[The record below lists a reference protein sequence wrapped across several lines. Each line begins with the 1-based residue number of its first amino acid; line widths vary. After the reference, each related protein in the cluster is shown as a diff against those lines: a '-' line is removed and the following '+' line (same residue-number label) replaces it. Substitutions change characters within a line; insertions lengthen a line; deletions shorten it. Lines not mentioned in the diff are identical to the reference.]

1 LQLNLIPLVN
11 FIIWIVIYSVAAFGL
26 IRLFSLNVRNEG
38 LTSGIAGLVSTIID
52 AAVTSSSQGP
62 VTALSLL
69 PMTVVGQSSAAPIAP
84 YLGTLIIFVVVF
96 GLVYLIRRDH
106 RDP

>member
-1 LQLNLIPLVN
+1 MQLDLIPLMN
-11 FIIWIVIYSVAAFGL
+11 FLIWIVIYSVAAFVL
-26 IRLFSLNVRNEG
+26 IKLFSLNVRNEG

-69 PMTVVGQSSAAPIAP
+69 PMTVVGQSSSAPIPP
-84 YLGTLIIFVVVF
+84 YLGTAIIFLVVF
-96 GLVYLIRRDH
+96 GLVYLLRRD
-106 RDP
+106 